1 MTIKLNGA
9 DVTKPKE
16 VEAMIAQALKEGI
29 RLIK

>member
-16 VEAMIAQALKEGI
+16 VKAMIAQALKEGI